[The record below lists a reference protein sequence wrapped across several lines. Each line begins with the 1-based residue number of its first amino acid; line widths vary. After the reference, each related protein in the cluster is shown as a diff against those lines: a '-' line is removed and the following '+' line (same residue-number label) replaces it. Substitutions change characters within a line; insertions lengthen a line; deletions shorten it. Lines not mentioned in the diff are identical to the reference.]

1 MSGRILF
8 GAALSAVLFTLAVGP
23 SAAPG
28 SHATGPGLP
37 VQVGPSPG
45 AGAPWFISEVDTAGD
60 TGLHASV
67 AYDPS
72 RDAIYVSYFD
82 ATNGHLKY
90 LTFNNPNLLV
100 HQTYTID
107 KGIQDVSATG
117 LYPSL
122 AYSPPPF
129 EHLALR

>member
-23 SAAPG
+23 SAARG
-28 SHATGPGLP
+28 SHAT
-37 VQVGPSPG
+37 GPSPG

-72 RDAIYVSYFD
+72 RDAIYVSYLD

-90 LTFNNPNLLV
+90 LTFNNPRLLV